1 MREGK
6 ARVIIGDTLSKYEAL
21 GRVEMR
27 SFCTFK
33 DFFIIPNPSRLYIN
47 LDVCRV
53 IFFFPVPF
61 ASYSI
66 QGNGKQ
72 GFSKHI
78 VCCLLCATHHVMH
91 QKYSCEQ
98 PDLASAIL
106 QLRVGWTSKHTVVTD
121 CNAY

>member
-6 ARVIIGDTLSKYEAL
+6 ARVIIGDTLSKWEAL
-21 GRVEMR
+21 GRMEMR

-33 DFFIIPNPSRLYIN
+33 DFFIIPNSLCLYIN
-47 LDVCRV
+47 LGVCRV
-53 IFFFPVPF
+53 IFFSIPVPF

-66 QGNGKQ
+66 QWNG
-72 GFSKHI
+72 KHI
-78 VCCLLCATHHVMH
+78 VCCLLCAIHHVMH
-91 QKYSCEQ
+91 QKYNCEQ

-106 QLRVGWTSKHTVVTD
+106 QLGGGWTSKHTAITN